1 MQQLLLLLHLR
12 LRRQLLQQRQTG
24 ISTLPAMLLSLCQ
37 RMVCGP
43 VWRWPWGLRLNL
55 MKPLPFQ
62 QSPLPYLLQL
72 MMMKMM
78 KWMAWTIGF
87 SLTRM
92 LHNEFH
98 DDQLLD
104 LIAQAE
110 GLLFDEYLNASAQGA
125 CPQPDPKPASA
136 SASASSSVSGA
147 AAASSSTMAQPEDIS
162 QQVCISSIH
171 SLGTVS
177 TCRRHRESV
186 QCHAREWHAAPLTG
200 IFLPPFFTFE
210 AKPPVFSMCGNIHL
224 ACLQVL
230 GEWRLRIKA

>member
-147 AAASSSTMAQPEDIS
+147 AAASSSTMAQPEETPCAAS
-162 QQVCISSIH
+162 GSGH
-171 SLGTVS
+171 LPTSLHQFDS
-177 TCRRHRESV
+177 LARHREHLQAPS
-186 QCHAREWHAAPLTG
+186 RECTMSCSRMACRPVDRHFFAS
-200 IFLPPFFTFE
+200 IFH
-210 AKPPVFSMCGNIHL
+210 V
-224 ACLQVL
+224 
-230 GEWRLRIKA
+230 